1 MALPTSRIEFKEY
14 VKRRLG
20 EPVITV
26 NVSDD
31 QIEERIDDALS
42 FYQDYHY
49 DASERIFLKH
59 QLTYSN
65 LSFTGAATGQFS
77 NNELAYGETSG
88 GLVKIHT
95 SNNTSDL
102 TFNYTMAT
110 HVDLIPGETL
120 RGKSSNASGTVGN
133 ITLGDWD
140 NQYVPISD
148 LVLSVIRVTTVD
160 GFAVDRGTGL
170 FSWNY
175 QFMMND
181 LSWLSSSSVI
191 SYSLTRQHMEMLND
205 MFIGDPMIRFN
216 RHVNKLYLDVD
227 WNHRVKPGDYLVVE
241 AIRVLDPDTYNQ
253 VWTDRFLRDYTTALV
268 KKQWGQNL
276 LKYEGVQMPGGVTL
290 NGQRIYEE
298 GEREK
303 TALEEQMQ
311 TKYELP
317 PEWFMA

>member
-1 MALPTSRIEFKEY
+1 MALPTSRAEFKEY

-20 EPVITV
+20 EPVITI

-31 QIEERIDDALS
+31 QLEERIDDALS

-49 DASERIFLKH
+49 DASERVFLKH

-65 LSFTGAATGQFS
+65 AIFTTNTTGQFN
-77 NNELAYGETSG
+77 NNELAHGETSG
-88 GLVKIHT
+88 ALVRIHST
-95 SNNTSDL
+95 ISNNQIS
-102 TFNYTMAT
+102 FSYTIAP
-110 HVDLIPGETL
+110 HVNLVPGEVL
-120 RGKSSNASGTVGN
+120 RGQNSNAAGT
-133 ITLGDWD
+133 IDSLQLGDWD
-140 NQYVPISD
+140 NQYVPISN
-148 LVLSVIRVTTVD
+148 LVLSIIRVTTVD

-216 RHVNKLYLDVD
+216 RHVNKLYLDID
-227 WNHRVKPGDYLVVE
+227 WNHRIKPGDYLVVE
-241 AIRVLDPDTYNQ
+241 ALRILDPNTYAD
-253 VWTDRFLRDYTTALV
+253 VWSDRFLRDYTTALV

-276 LKYEGVQMPGGVTL
+276 SKYEGVQMPGGITL
-290 NGQRIYEE
+290 NGRAIYDE

-303 TALEEQMQ
+303 KDLEEQMQ
-311 TKYELP
+311 NRYELP